1 VGLDLSGT
9 PLNESIIALHHIIP
23 MFTKREH
30 TQKVNVVILTD
41 GEANNVPYDTTIRIG
56 SDREYMGVRGI
67 SGNCALRDRKT
78 GNVYRSFG
86 HAYNDNLTSILL
98 ENLKDNFPEVNLIGF
113 RILSGSEFSHM
124 YRAIYDKRSWE
135 IDDVMK
141 KWRKEKSFE
150 IVESSYDS
158 LYLISTNGISEDS
171 QFEVS
176 ENATNAQISKAFRSM
191 LKSKTTNKKILS
203 SFACKVS

>member
-1 VGLDLSGT
+1 
-9 PLNESIIALHHIIP
+9 
-23 MFTKREH
+23 MFTKRENI
-30 TQKVNVVILTD
+30 QKVNVVILTD
-41 GEANNVPYDTTIRIG
+41 GEANNLTYDVTIRIG
-56 SDREYMGVRGI
+56 MDREYIGTRTI
-67 SGNCALRDRKT
+67 CSNCALRDRKT
-78 GNVYRSFG
+78 GNVYRSFA
-86 HAYNDNLTSILL
+86 HSYNNSLTSILL

-113 RILSGSEFSHM
+113 RILSGSEFSYM

-150 IVESSYDS
+150 ILESSYDS
-158 LYLISTNGISEDS
+158 LYLISNNGISEDS

-176 ENATNAQISKAFRSM
+176 ENATNTQISKAFRSM